1 MKVESVLI
9 KNFRLLKDL
18 KLDLEKD
25 LSLVLGKNNSGK
37 TSILSALDKFINQS
51 ENKKISADDFN
62 LSYKEEIKNL
72 IESSNELI
80 EEDFNKD
87 IKGITLRLIASYSD
101 EDDFENISKLMMDL
115 DPDNNYLILGYD
127 YSMHFNEYQLFRSDF
142 KAFKIEEKRKLNE
155 SIEKEKGK
163 PENERKLYREKGFD
177 VFFKLYHD
185 KYFHYKK
192 KSIARDYNS
201 RVILEN
207 QFIDLDNSSTK
218 VNLKNVINFKYI
230 SARRNVTNK
239 EADKTLSSQ
248 TSQIYERS
256 EKNEEDS
263 KSIEEFK
270 ETLSETDETLTNVY
284 STLFEKIVDK
294 VGQFGGIKKGES
306 VIKVI
311 SSLER
316 RELLKGNTTVVY
328 EHDSSNALPEF
339 YNGLGYMNLI
349 SMIFEIEILLQE
361 FKRAK
366 DEKPA
371 DINLLFIEEPE
382 AHTHPQMQ
390 YVFITNIKSLL
401 EEGIVKIGCRDKKL
415 QYIIS
420 THSSH
425 IVSNCKDFNA
435 IKYLKKE
442 SQNNVKSKNLKDL
455 ENEYIQAGEEQNF
468 RFLKQYLTLNRSE
481 LFFADKAIFIEG
493 DTERILL
500 PAMMRKI
507 DLEEVLLDN
516 ELELLSQNISIVE
529 VGAHSF
535 IFEKFIDFI
544 GVKSIVITDID
555 SYYHVS
561 DVDEKGVKQYYK
573 NGKEKLLSIKC
584 PSSHKEASLTHNNSL
599 AFFHNG
605 NRDLNYYKALKLD
618 WKILR
623 KNRRKQWNSNKK
635 GKLLLAF
642 QTEEEGYHARSFED
656 AFFHV
661 NYDFICE
668 ENDIIDNENASTI
681 KEFKFGSLTK
691 KWLEKFKGDKSSFE
705 LAEFGVNSKPA
716 FAIEILLY
724 SQTDEGKEFI
734 NWQIPAYIKEALLWL
749 RKE

>member
-1 MKVESVLI
+1 MKLESVLI
-9 KNFRLLKDL
+9 RNFRLLKDL

-37 TSILSALDKFINQS
+37 TSILSVLDKFINQS

-72 IESSNELI
+72 IESPDELS

-87 IKGITLRLIASYSD
+87 IKGITIRLIVSYSD

-115 DPDNNYLILGYD
+115 DPDNNYLVLGYD
-127 YSMHFNEYQLFRSDF
+127 YSIHFNEYQLFRQDF
-142 KAFKIEEKRKLNE
+142 KVFKIEEQKKINE
-155 SIEKEKGK
+155 SLIREKDK
-163 PENERKLYREKGFD
+163 PQKERKLYREKGFD
-177 VFFKLYHD
+177 AFFKLYHD
-185 KYFHYKK
+185 KYFFYKK
-192 KSIARDYNS
+192 KSIAVDHINGI
-201 RVILEN
+201 ILED

-230 SARRNVTNK
+230 SASRSVTNK

-256 EKNEEDS
+256 EKNEEDT

-270 ETLSETDETLTNVY
+270 ETLIETDETLTNVY
-284 STLFEKIVDK
+284 TSLFEKIVGK
-294 VGQFGGIKKGES
+294 VERFGGIKKGES

-316 RELLKGNTTVVY
+316 KELLKGNTTVIY
-328 EHDSSNALPEF
+328 EHDSSNSLPEF

-361 FKRAK
+361 FKRNK

-390 YVFITNIKSLL
+390 YVFITNIQSLL
-401 EEGIVKIGCRDKKL
+401 EEGIIKGGCAKKKL

-425 IVSNCKDFNA
+425 IVSNCKDFNS

-442 SQNNVKSKNLKDL
+442 SLNSIMAKNLRDL
-455 ENEYIQAGEEQNF
+455 ESEYTIAGEEQNYK
-468 RFLKQYLTLNRSE
+468 FLKQYLTLNRSE

-493 DTERILL
+493 DTERILV

-507 DLEEVLLDN
+507 DLEEELVGN

-544 GVKSIVITDID
+544 GVKSVIITDID
-555 SYYHVS
+555 SYYQNS
-561 DVDEKGVKQYYK
+561 DLDDKGEKQYHK
-573 NGKEKLLSIKC
+573 NGSEKLLTFKC
-584 PSSHKEASLTHNNSL
+584 PSSHDKAALTNNNSL
-599 AFFHNG
+599 AFFHKG
-605 NRDLNYYKALKLD
+605 NRDLNYYKSLKND

-623 KNRRKQWNSNKK
+623 KNRNKQWNSNRK
-635 GKLLLAF
+635 GKLLVAF
-642 QTEEEGYHARSFED
+642 QTEQLSYHARSFED
-656 AFFHV
+656 AFFHI

-668 ENDIIDNENASTI
+668 EKDVEDKKGSLK

-691 KWLEKFKGDKSSFE
+691 KWLKDFKKDKDSFK
-705 LAEFGVNSKPA
+705 LAEYGVDSKPA
-716 FAIEILLY
+716 FAIEILLN
-724 SQTDEGKEFI
+724 SQSDGEKEFI
-734 NWQIPAYIKEALLWL
+734 NWQIPDYIKEALIWL